1 MMKYDPENQKHLEA
15 KERSDLG
22 SRLRA
27 QGRALS
33 AKEGR
38 GADVCCLALARL
50 VEAGRYQTAGDTIL
64 IPVSRA
70 GDLSLVALKMWR
82 KS

>member
-1 MMKYDPENQKHLEA
+1 MMKFDQANPKHLEA
-15 KERSDLG
+15 KERSALG

-27 QGRALS
+27 QGRALC

-38 GADVCCLALARL
+38 GADVCCLALAKL
-50 VEAGRYQTAGDTIL
+50 VEAGRYENAGDTIL

-70 GDLSLVALKMWR
+70 GDLSLACIKLFRSK
-82 KS
+82 